1 MRFLFSTIMLFCC
14 LATTAFAAQEPRLQ
28 RMSKQE
34 DPLETRVLLDFSTLP
49 SHRLKI
55 SGQRID
61 LFLTGAASD
70 ATLSELPEG
79 GSVIKILLGLRSKEL
94 MVSFLLANAPK
105 DVRLERDSNRQQMT
119 LVISWGRSPSAARPV
134 IASSLPAPPPN
145 SKFSGRWQEFFREY
159 QVPLQIPLSVRP
171 SLVGVPYLKY
181 HPLGNDAAAK
191 QLSEAIGLSSQGEW
205 AQALTALSQVDPA
218 ALQGADLEAQLLF
231 LAEALVRNGR
241 FATARPLLNDYL
253 QRYPDSPLVVRGR
266 FLLCVVLANGD
277 DPYQASA
284 RLDEFALASGGWPAS
299 YQGPLTLLQAE
310 LALLTA
316 RPALALQ
323 RLDRLPVQA
332 PVLEARRQLRRA
344 DALAASDRAAEAL
357 ALYRRWAEQ
366 PELWMEQPGS
376 LGRFAETLYAGGD
389 WLESA
394 LRYQQLAEQL
404 LGDPLQPLASFGA
417 ARGFLR
423 AEDLTQ
429 GLPLLAV
436 SQTEPVTSEAGWRA
450 RMLELDRGQLT
461 GEGPKGVEAA
471 ERYGALVKHAPNR
484 TLAEVAAF
492 KRLLSLALNGLPQ
505 LAVNELPGF
514 FRRYG
519 SGPLR
524 GEGEAL
530 LVELLPG
537 VLEDLL
543 ARGEDLPALVLV
555 EQHREFL
562 VGGGVSAPFLL
573 RLGEV
578 FERVGLLEKAQKVY
592 SYLFDGMAGRSEQ
605 ASFYLPLAR
614 VQRDRRQPNLAIDL
628 IDRYLAAYPK
638 GEERTALL
646 VMKGEILYSQGK
658 PEEAVKVLTSVQGLA
673 SEPMEL
679 LAKIYWELGRL
690 PEAERAF
697 ARSGGAESG
706 PRRIQALALQAESL
720 YRQQKGEE
728 ALPLYQE
735 LAADGAFADQALYRS
750 AQIHLAA
757 GRRPQALKFLQRLV
771 DEGRSSRWQQ
781 LAQELL
787 ELQSLTGR

>member
-1 MRFLFSTIMLFCC
+1 MRFLLILIMLCSC
-14 LATTAFAAQEPRLQ
+14 LSVPAFAAEEPRLQ
-28 RMSKQE
+28 RISKQE

-61 LFLTGAASD
+61 LFLAGAASD
-70 ATLSELPEG
+70 AGLNELPEG
-79 GSVIKILLGLRSKEL
+79 GSVIKILLGARNKEL
-94 MVSFLLANAPK
+94 MVSFLLAHAPK
-105 DVRLERDSNRQQMT
+105 DVRLERDDNRQQMA
-119 LVISWGRSPSAARPV
+119 LVVAWGRTPTVARPV
-134 IASSLPAPPPN
+134 IASSLPAPRP
-145 SKFSGRWQEFFREY
+145 SSRFSGRWQEFFRDY
-159 QVPLQIPLSVRP
+159 PLPLEIPLSLRP

-181 HPLGNDAAAK
+181 HPLGNDTDAT
-191 QLSEAIGLSSQGEW
+191 LLREAIGLSSQGEW
-205 AQALTALSQVDPA
+205 AQALTTFSRVNPA
-218 ALQGADLEAQLLF
+218 ALQGPDLEAQLLF

-241 FATARPLLNDYL
+241 FTTAKPLLTDYL
-253 QRYPDSPLVVRGR
+253 ARYPDSPLVMRGR

-277 DPYQASA
+277 DPYRAAA

-299 YQGPLTLLQAE
+299 YQGPLSLLQAE
-310 LALLTA
+310 LDLLTG
-316 RPALALQ
+316 RPAQALQ

-332 PVLEARRQLRRA
+332 AALEARRQLRRA
-344 DALAASDRAAEAL
+344 DALAASGRSAEAL

-366 PELWMEQPGS
+366 PALWLEQPAS
-376 LGRFAETLYAGGD
+376 LGRFAEALYAGGD
-389 WLESA
+389 WLGSA
-394 LRYQQLAEQL
+394 DRYGQLAGQL

-429 GLPLLAV
+429 GLPLFAV
-436 SQTEPVTSEAGWRA
+436 SQAEPVTSEAGWRA
-450 RMLELDRGQLT
+450 RMLELDRGQWT
-461 GEGPKGVEAA
+461 DEGPKGVAAA
-471 ERYGALVKHAPNR
+471 ERYAALVKHAPNR

-505 LAVNELPGF
+505 LCVDELPGF

-519 SGPLR
+519 SGSLR

-592 SYLFDGMAGRSEQ
+592 SYLFEGMAGRSEQ

-638 GEERTALL
+638 GEDRTALL
-646 VMKGEILYSQGK
+646 VMKGEILYGQGK
-658 PEEAVKVLTSVQGLA
+658 LEEAVKVLTSVQGLA

-697 ARSGGAESG
+697 ARFGGAESG
-706 PRRIQALALQAESL
+706 PKRIQALALQAESL

-728 ALPLYQE
+728 ALSLYQE
-735 LAADGAFADQALYRS
+735 LAADGAFADQALYRI

-757 GRRPQALKFLQRLV
+757 GRRAQALKFLQRLV
-771 DEGRSSRWQQ
+771 DEGRSPRWQQ
-781 LAQELL
+781 LAKELL